1 VNPRPLGLRLGLGGR
16 DDLDLAGLELRAQ
29 CRELVLVEVVLVRER
44 LQRLLVDCPTLLR
57 LLDEAEDGYL
67 KIDGAQIYSLPS
79 CISDSLPS
87 CISGGWAAEST
98 PYLQPATPQQGA
110 AIM

>member
-67 KIDGAQIYSLPS
+67 KIDGAQVYSLPS
-79 CISDSLPS
+79 S
-87 CISGGWAAEST
+87 ISGGWAAEST
-98 PYLQPATPQQGA
+98 PSLQPATPQQGA
-110 AIM
+110 AII